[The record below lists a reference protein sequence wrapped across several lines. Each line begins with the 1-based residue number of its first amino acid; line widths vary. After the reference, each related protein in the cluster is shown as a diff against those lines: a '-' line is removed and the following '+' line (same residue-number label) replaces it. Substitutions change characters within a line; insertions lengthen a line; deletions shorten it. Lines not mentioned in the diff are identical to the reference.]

1 MTLGISCQNLSKTF
15 RSESGGMVK
24 ALADVSF
31 SVKGGEFL
39 TVVGPSGCGKSTLLK
54 LIAGV
59 EEPSEG
65 TVSFELNEADV
76 RIGLV
81 FQTSSIFPWRTVE
94 KNLTYSLEVN
104 GASRQER
111 ASEAVRL
118 CQLVGLEPEVFLKK
132 YPKELSGGE
141 ARRVAIGMV
150 LAAKS
155 NVLLFDEPTAQL
167 DYVAKLKIGQTVQ
180 SLWLATRFTVI
191 YVTHDIDEAIL
202 LGDEVLIMEGGRVK
216 EQFKVALP
224 RPRTTATLSSPAFS
238 DLRGRILRR
247 FEE

>member
-15 RSESGGMVK
+15 RSESGGTVR
-24 ALADVSF
+24 ALADISF

-59 EEPSEG
+59 EEPSAG
-65 TVSFELNEADV
+65 TVSFEKNEAGV

-94 KNLTYSLEVN
+94 KNLTFSLEVN
-104 GASRQER
+104 GTSRQER

-118 CQLVGLEPEVFLKK
+118 CRLVGLEPETFLKK

-141 ARRVAIGMV
+141 SRRVAIGMV

-180 SLWLATRFTVI
+180 SLWLATPFTVI

-202 LGDEVLIMEGGRVK
+202 LGDEVLIMESGRVK
-216 EQFKVALP
+216 DQFKVVLP
-224 RPRTTATLSSPAFS
+224 RPRTAATLSSPEFS
-238 DLRGRILRR
+238 YLRGRILRR